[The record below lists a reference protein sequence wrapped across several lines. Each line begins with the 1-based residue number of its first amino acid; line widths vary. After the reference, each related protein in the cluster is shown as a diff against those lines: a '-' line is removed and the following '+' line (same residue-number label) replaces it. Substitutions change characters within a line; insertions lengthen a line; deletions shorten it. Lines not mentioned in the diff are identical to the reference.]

1 MKKNHPRFT
10 RQHFEFVA
18 DFFGPLMG
26 HPSDINRM
34 AEHLRD
40 TNANFKEDRFV
51 TRATQAWEDKHIK
64 PMQDEQYDHDAMIN
78 GRLSNG

>member
-1 MKKNHPRFT
+1 MADKYPRFT

-34 AEHLRD
+34 ADHLD
-40 TNANFKEDRFV
+40 QTNPNFKRDMFLDRAV
-51 TRATQAWEDKHIK
+51 TAWEDKHIT
-64 PMQDEQYDHDAMIN
+64 PHEDHQSMID
-78 GRLSNG
+78 GKDVA